1 MHEINRSI
9 LAKKSDLRLLFLF
22 VLLNG
27 LCFGT
32 LSFALPTLG
41 QVLWSLTA
49 PRATIQRDRRAV
61 ARLIQV
67 DQMRLLAATDDLLER
82 DRAQLVQAVDYSLAY
97 LATPSAARVYPRF
110 DISRELMRQSLERF
124 RELVLTI
131 NNPEELQQAI
141 AQEFNLLQANGFD
154 RKGTVQFTGY
164 YEPVYQASRQ
174 ADAKFRYPIYRL
186 PPDFK
191 NWAKPHP
198 TRAQLEKSQRLRG
211 LEIAYLPD
219 LLQAFLIQVQ
229 GSAQLQLPDGTTITV
244 GYGGKTDQPYNSIGK
259 ELVKD
264 GKIPLAEVTLPRLI
278 AYFQQYPQQLQS
290 YLWRNPSFVF
300 MRETQGRP
308 ATGSLGVPVTAER
321 TIATDKSIFP
331 PGAIALIRTQIP
343 IADQQGKLSFRQVSR
358 FVLDQD
364 TGGAITGAGRVDIF
378 MGTGEQAKQRA
389 GLMSHMGELY
399 YLVLKQ

>member
-1 MHEINRSI
+1 MLENNQPQ
-9 LAKKSDLRLLFLF
+9 LARKSNLRLLFLF
-22 VLLNG
+22 VIING

-32 LSFALPTLG
+32 LSFALPTLA
-41 QVLWSLTA
+41 QVLWSLTT
-49 PRATIQRDRRAV
+49 PRATIQLDRRTT

-67 DQMRLLAATDDLLER
+67 DQSRLLTATDDLLER
-82 DRAQLVQAVDYSLAY
+82 DRSQLIQAIDHSLTY
-97 LATPSAARVYPRF
+97 IATPSAAKVYPRF
-110 DISRELMRQSLERF
+110 NISRDLMRQSLERF
-124 RELVLTI
+124 RELVLTTS
-131 NNPEELQQAI
+131 NSEELQQAI
-141 AQEFNLLQANGFD
+141 AKEFQLLQANGFD

-164 YEPVYQASRQ
+164 YEPVYQASLHPHG
-174 ADAKFRYPIYRL
+174 KFRYPIYRL

-191 NWAKPHP
+191 NWPKPHP
-198 TRAQLEKSQRLRG
+198 TRAQLEKSQRLQG

-229 GSAQLQLPDGTTITV
+229 GSAQLQLPDGSTMTL

-264 GKIPLAEVTLPRLI
+264 GKIPLAELTLPRLI
-278 AYFQQYPQQLQS
+278 DYFQQHPQQLQQ

-308 ATGSLGVPVTAER
+308 ATGSLGVPVTPER

-343 IADQQGKLSFRQVSR
+343 IPDQQGRLNFQSVSR

-364 TGGAITGAGRVDIF
+364 TGSAITGAGRVDIF
-378 MGTGEQAKQRA
+378 MGTGDQAKQRA
-389 GLMSHMGELY
+389 GLMAHMGELY
-399 YLVLKQ
+399 YLVLKP